1 MLSLPNDFVFG
12 RAGPTKSVPT
22 LTLTSAHIFATRA
35 VTKITRRASSR
46 RMRNFLIDTDTA
58 CDDAV
63 AIMMALPGSSLPG
76 VREIACAQ
84 GFATSVTQAGVS
96 TLKIRQQTGHA

>member
-1 MLSLPNDFVFG
+1 
-12 RAGPTKSVPT
+12 
-22 LTLTSAHIFATRA
+22 
-35 VTKITRRASSR
+35 
-46 RMRNFLIDTDTA
+46 MRNFLIDSDTA
-58 CDDAV
+58 SDDAV

-96 TLKIRQQTGHA
+96 TLKIRMDLLAPSRGRISRRTGTSLMDGNLPFPGPAFRPNAT

>member
-1 MLSLPNDFVFG
+1 
-12 RAGPTKSVPT
+12 
-22 LTLTSAHIFATRA
+22 
-35 VTKITRRASSR
+35 
-46 RMRNFLIDTDTA
+46 MRNFLIDSDTA
-58 CDDAV
+58 SDDAV

-96 TLKIRQQTGHA
+96 TLKSRMDLLAPSQGADQQAYRNIAYGRQPAIPRACIPPKCDVDRRDPP